1 MPNNDEKKL
10 IKKEMLVASKLRTI
24 EKQNNLINEVKS
36 GTGGSTWKGM
46 HKVDTNLTFIQDISL
61 SSSRSTTV
69 CW

>member
-36 GTGGSTWKGM
+36 GTGGSTWK
-46 HKVDTNLTFIQDISL
+46 DA
-61 SSSRSTTV
+61 
-69 CW
+69 